1 MDILDYEKTILSNV
15 FQIFS
20 DDILKNY
27 SHFEQS
33 AIVNRSTKLQSY
45 LTKVH
50 ETIMSPMNQLIF
62 FMSRPNKLIQK
73 RQDKQMDYE
82 SALSD
87 YDLNSN
93 SKEVCELSLV

>member
-1 MDILDYEKTILSNV
+1 LKKDVLDYEKTIFTDVL
-15 FQIFS
+15 QIFS

-33 AIVNRSTKLQSY
+33 AVINRSTKLQNF
-45 LTKVH
+45 LTKLH
-50 ETIMSPMNQLIF
+50 ETILSPLNQLF
-62 FMSRPNKLIQK
+62 YFMSRPNKLIQK

-87 YDLNSN
+87 YDLNTQ
-93 SKEVCELSLV
+93 SKEVCSNS